1 MTVQQKPSL
10 SSLATDPLRNFV
22 WQLTFTPGAASP
34 SGAKAFT
41 SGFMTVGGLGMTIDV
56 IPYREG
62 DHNTTTQ
69 KMSGQAD
76 FQPVVLS
83 TGVIVGRTQDLQWIK
98 QLFIVNQGS
107 GGQTETTDYRC
118 LVDIAVLAH
127 PVTAGTRAIKAR
139 FRVYNAW
146 PTSIA
151 WSDLDA
157 GANQLL
163 IEQMSLAHEGIDPQI
178 AASAGAT
185 EAPVSLLS

>member
-1 MTVQQKPSL
+1 MTVLQKPSL

-22 WQLTFTPGAASP
+22 WRLTFTPGAASP
-34 SGAKAFT
+34 SGAKSFT

-69 KMSGQAD
+69 KVPGQAD

-83 TGVIVGRTQDLQWIK
+83 TGVIVGRTKDLQWIK
-98 QLFIVNQGS
+98 QLFIVAQGS
-107 GGQTETTDYRC
+107 GGQKETTDFRT
-118 LVDIAVLAH
+118 LVDISVLAH
-127 PVTAGTRAIKAR
+127 PVTAKTRAEKAR

-185 EAPVSLLS
+185 EAPKSLFS

>member
-1 MTVQQKPSL
+1 MSVTQKPSL

-22 WQLTFTPGAASP
+22 WQLTFTPGAKSP
-34 SGAKAFT
+34 SGAKSFT

-69 KMSGQAD
+69 KLPGQAD

-83 TGVIVGRTQDLQWIK
+83 TGVIVGRTKDLNWIK
-98 QLFIVNQGS
+98 QLFIVMQGT
-107 GGQTETTDYRC
+107 GNQTETTDFRC
-118 LVDIAVLAH
+118 TVDVAVLAH
-127 PVTAGTRAIKAR
+127 PVTAKTRAVKAA
-139 FRVYNAW
+139 FRVHNAW

-163 IEQMSLAHEGIDPQI
+163 IEQMSLAHEGIETVI
-178 AASAGAT
+178 APSAGAT
-185 EAPVSLLS
+185 EVPAFA

>member
-1 MTVQQKPSL
+1 LTVAQKPSL
-10 SSLATDPLRNFV
+10 SSLATDPLRNFI
-22 WQLTFTPGAASP
+22 WQITFTPGAASP
-34 SGAKAFT
+34 SGATAFT

-62 DHNTTTQ
+62 HMNTTTQ
-69 KMSGQAD
+69 KVPGQAD
-76 FQPVVLS
+76 FQPIVLS
-83 TGVIVGRTQDLQWIK
+83 TGVIVGRTADLNWLK

-107 GGQTETTDYRC
+107 GGQTETTDFRST
-118 LVDIAVLAH
+118 LDIAVLAH
-127 PVTAGTRAIKAR
+127 PVTAATRAVKAA
-139 FRVYNAW
+139 FRVYKAW

-163 IEQMSLAHEGIDPQI
+163 VEQMSLAHEGIDPQI

-185 EAPVSLLS
+185 EAPASLAG